1 MLIQIQVN
9 ENNPLSHIGWQCKDF
24 VEENEFIISEMK
36 EMRKMEFKYNY
47 DARAAVRF
55 HSARETVGICIDDGV
70 VHH

>member
-1 MLIQIQVN
+1 MLC
-9 ENNPLSHIGWQCKDF
+9 NNIFINTKNVVEHVKK
-24 VEENEFIISEMK
+24 EENEFIISEMK

>member
-1 MLIQIQVN
+1 
-9 ENNPLSHIGWQCKDF
+9 
-24 VEENEFIISEMK
+24 MK